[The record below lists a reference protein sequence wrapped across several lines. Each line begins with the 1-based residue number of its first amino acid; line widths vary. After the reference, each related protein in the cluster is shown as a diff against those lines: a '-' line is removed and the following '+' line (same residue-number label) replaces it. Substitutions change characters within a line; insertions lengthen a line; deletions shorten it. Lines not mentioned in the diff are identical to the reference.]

1 MKPSRVVV
9 LPAVEKLAVP
19 VLGVPADM
27 LEAHTQRKLD
37 AMRESYDTFKQ
48 GQQAT
53 NSRKIAHSQG
63 H

>member
-1 MKPSRVVV
+1 MKPSHVVI

-19 VLGVPADM
+19 VLGILADT

-37 AMRESYDTFKQ
+37 AMRESYEAFKQ

-53 NSRKIAHSQG
+53 SPRKNCP
-63 H
+63 